1 MTSHDDGDPGLRIR
15 DLVGL
20 GGLLVG
26 CVVAGLSL
34 GWLVDDRLSTAPV
47 FTLVGLAGGIATGVW
62 GSWLRIRLFL
72 RS

>member
-1 MTSHDDGDPGLRIR
+1 VTSHDEGDSGLRIR

-20 GGLLVG
+20 GGLVVG
-26 CVVAGLSL
+26 CVVAGLFL